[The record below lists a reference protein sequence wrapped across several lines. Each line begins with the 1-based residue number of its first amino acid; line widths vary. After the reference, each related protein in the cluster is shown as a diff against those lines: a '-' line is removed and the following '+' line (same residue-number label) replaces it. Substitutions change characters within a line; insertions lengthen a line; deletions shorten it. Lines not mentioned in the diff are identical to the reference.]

1 MYTFSHLMLILK
13 RHVEDFVRQFLG
25 RSLPVEL
32 AESFFPTQ
40 LRETQNILLQQ
51 QKQDMKVQMVVC
63 MLQRHLLVQLHTYG
77 LFVHP
82 MPRCKK
88 KVSEEWN
95 VLDGTLQRSP
105 SFSDNASVTSE
116 ESFTLS
122 TPGMLVA
129 QLSKTNVHAGIC
141 VCSSLY

>member
-1 MYTFSHLMLILK
+1 MYVTAPPPGAAT
-13 RHVEDFVRQFLG
+13 HVFFVP
-25 RSLPVEL
+25 PV
-32 AESFFPTQ
+32 
-40 LRETQNILLQQ
+40 
-51 QKQDMKVQMVVC
+51 
-63 MLQRHLLVQLHTYG
+63 
-77 LFVHP
+77 
-82 MPRCKK
+82 PRCKK

-105 SFSDNASVTSE
+105 SLSDNTSVISE

-141 VCSSLY
+141 VCSSYYRGEECILDVPAAKHLDDLQMFVSLFPYFNGNHHIEEIMYFENLRRP